1 MEKPVS
7 ICFFFGFVVCQRSG
21 SGLVG
26 VLDIRC
32 SNIGELLIT
41 NLSFRL
47 DYSFIHSDLL
57 VHLLQWKCEGVN

>member
-1 MEKPVS
+1 M
-7 ICFFFGFVVCQRSG
+7 
-21 SGLVG
+21 G